1 MTIDEFNAKRTEMLD
16 RAEKLINDGKVN
28 EAKALAD
35 EVKNLDAQFEAEKE
49 TSAELNML
57 KDQSVKTVE
66 NLVKI
71 EDNKFTEKENTEM
84 KTDALYKQ
92 AFFNTLLGKEL
103 TPEQK
108 NAFVHTTGLPD
119 AKSLPIPTETL
130 NEIWSL
136 ISEEHAITKDIRKIF
151 SKAVI
156 EIPKHTTVVA
166 GAATTVNEGAANAD
180 EQNTFTSVT
189 LSGKDFSKTI
199 DISYAALS
207 MTIEAFEAYLKS
219 EIAEGISGALADD
232 VFAQID
238 TDIADANK
246 LETAAV
252 GTMTYADIAGAFA
265 KLKGVTNSKVV
276 VYATR
281 ATVYNHLATLED
293 TEGHLIFQ
301 PNANAEIQGYL
312 LGAPV
317 KFDDSVAANR
327 LYIGDATKIPYNVV
341 QDIMVEQDRN
351 IKTHVV
357 TFSGYA
363 RMQGA
368 LVIPTAFAR
377 LTVKAQS

>member
-1 MTIDEFNAKRTEMLD
+1 MTIDEFNTKRTEMLD

-71 EDNKFTEKENTEM
+71 EENKFTEKENTEM
-84 KTDALYKQ
+84 NTSELYKQ
-92 AFFNTLLGKEL
+92 AFFNTLLNKEL
-103 TPEQK
+103 TVEQK

-136 ISEEHAITKDIRKIF
+136 ISEEHAITKDIRKIY

-156 EIPKHTTVVA
+156 EIPKHTAVVA

-199 DISYAALS
+199 DISYAALA
-207 MTIEAFEAYLKS
+207 MTIEAFEAYLKQ
-219 EIAEGISGALADD
+219 EIADGISDALADD

-238 TDIADANK
+238 TDIASGNI

-265 KLKGVTNSKVV
+265 KLKGVTNSKVA

-281 ATVYNHLATLED
+281 ATVYNLLATLED

-357 TFSGYA
+357 TYSGYA

-368 LVIPTAFAR
+368 LVVPTAFAR
-377 LTVKAQS
+377 LSVKTQA

>member
-1 MTIDEFNAKRTEMLD
+1 MTIDEFNAKRKEMLD

-49 TSAELNML
+49 TSAELNAL
-57 KDQSVKTVE
+57 KGQSVKTVE

-71 EDNKFTEKENTEM
+71 EENKFTEKENTEM
-84 KTDALYKQ
+84 NTAELYKQ
-92 AFFNTLLGKEL
+92 AFFNTLLNKEL
-103 TPEQK
+103 TVEQK

-136 ISEEHAITKDIRKIF
+136 VSEEHAITKDIRKIF

-156 EIPKHTTVVA
+156 EIPVHSAVVA
-166 GAATTVNEGAANAD
+166 GAATTVNEGAANSD

-189 LSGKDFSKTI
+189 LAGKDFSKTI
-199 DISYAALS
+199 DISYAALA
-207 MTIEAFEAYLKS
+207 MTIEAFEAYLKQ
-219 EIAEGISGALADD
+219 EIADGISDALADD
-232 VFAQID
+232 VFATID
-238 TDIADANK
+238 SGIADANK
-246 LETAAV
+246 IETAAV

-265 KLKGVTNSKVV
+265 KLKGVTNSKVA

-281 ATVYNHLATLED
+281 ATVYNLLATLED

-357 TFSGYA
+357 TYSGYA

-368 LVIPTAFAR
+368 LVVPTAFSR
-377 LTVKAQS
+377 LTVKTQA

>member
-1 MTIDEFNAKRTEMLD
+1 MTIDEFNAKRKEMLD

-71 EDNKFTEKENTEM
+71 EENKFTEKENTEM
-84 KTDALYKQ
+84 NTAELYKQ
-92 AFFNTLLGKEL
+92 AFFNTLLNKEL
-103 TPEQK
+103 TVEQK

-136 ISEEHAITKDIRKIF
+136 VSEEHAITKDIRKIF

-156 EIPKHTTVVA
+156 EIPVHSAVVA
-166 GAATTVNEGAANAD
+166 GAATTVNEGAANSD

-189 LSGKDFSKTI
+189 LAGKDFSKTI
-199 DISYAALS
+199 DISYAALA
-207 MTIEAFEAYLKS
+207 MTIEAFEAYLKQ
-219 EIAEGISGALADD
+219 EIADGISDALADD
-232 VFAQID
+232 VFATID
-238 TDIADANK
+238 SGIADANK
-246 LETAAV
+246 IETAAV

-265 KLKGVTNSKVV
+265 KLKGVTNSKVA

-281 ATVYNHLATLED
+281 ATVYNYLATLED

-327 LYIGDATKIPYNVV
+327 LYIGDASKIPYNVV

-357 TFSGYA
+357 TYSGYA

-368 LVIPTAFAR
+368 LVVPTAFSR
-377 LTVKAQS
+377 LTVKTQA

>member
-1 MTIDEFNAKRTEMLD
+1 MTIDEFNAKRKEMLD

-49 TSAELNML
+49 TSAELNAL
-57 KDQSVKTVE
+57 KGQSVKTIE

-71 EDNKFTEKENTEM
+71 EENKFTEKENTEM
-84 KTDALYKQ
+84 NTAELYKQ
-92 AFFNTLLGKEL
+92 AFFNTLLNKEL
-103 TPEQK
+103 TVEQK

-119 AKSLPIPTETL
+119 AKALPIPTETL

-136 ISEEHAITKDIRKIF
+136 VSEEHAITKDIRKIF

-156 EIPKHTTVVA
+156 EIPVHSAVVA
-166 GAATTVNEGAANAD
+166 GAATTVNEGAANSD

-189 LSGKDFSKTI
+189 LAGKDFSKTI
-199 DISYAALS
+199 DISYAALA
-207 MTIEAFEAYLKS
+207 MTIEAFEAYLKQ
-219 EIAEGISGALADD
+219 EIADGISDALADD
-232 VFAQID
+232 VFATID
-238 TDIADANK
+238 SGIADANK
-246 LETAAV
+246 IETAAV

-265 KLKGVTNSKVV
+265 KLKGVTNSKVA

-281 ATVYNHLATLED
+281 ATVYNLLATLED

-357 TFSGYA
+357 TYSGYA
-363 RMQGA
+363 RIQGV

-377 LTVKAQS
+377 LSVKTQA

>member
-1 MTIDEFNAKRTEMLD
+1 MTIDEFNAKRKEMLD
-16 RAEKLINDGKVN
+16 RAEALINEGKVN

-49 TSAELNML
+49 ATAELNLL
-57 KDQSVKTVE
+57 KEQSVKPIE

-71 EDNKFTEKENTEM
+71 EENKISEKENTEM
-84 KTDALYKQ
+84 NTSALYKQ

-103 TPEQK
+103 TVEQK

-156 EIPKHTTVVA
+156 EIPKHTAVVA

-207 MTIEAFEAYLKS
+207 MTIEAFEAYLKQ

-265 KLKGVTNSKVV
+265 KLKGVTNSKVA

-281 ATVYNHLATLED
+281 ATVYNRLATLED

-357 TFSGYA
+357 TYSGYA

-368 LVIPTAFAR
+368 LVVPTAFSR
-377 LTVKAQS
+377 LTVKAQA

>member
-1 MTIDEFNAKRTEMLD
+1 MTIEEFNTKRKEMLD

-49 TSAELNML
+49 TSAELNAL
-57 KDQSVKTVE
+57 KGQSVKTIE

-71 EDNKFTEKENTEM
+71 EENKFTEKENTEM
-84 KTDALYKQ
+84 NTAELYKQ

-103 TPEQK
+103 TVEQK

-119 AKSLPIPTETL
+119 AKALPIPTETL

-136 ISEEHAITKDIRKIF
+136 VSEEHAITKDIRKIF

-156 EIPKHTTVVA
+156 EIPKHTAVVA

-199 DISYAALS
+199 DISYAALA
-207 MTIEAFEAYLKS
+207 MTIEAFEAYLKQ

-265 KLKGVTNSKVV
+265 KLKGVTNSKVA

-281 ATVYNHLATLED
+281 ATVYNYLATLED

-317 KFDDSVAANR
+317 KFDDSVAANC

-357 TFSGYA
+357 TYSGYA

-368 LVIPTAFAR
+368 LVVPTAFSR
-377 LTVKAQS
+377 LTVKAQA

>member
-1 MTIDEFNAKRTEMLD
+1 MTIDEFNAKRKEMLD

-35 EVKNLDAQFEAEKE
+35 EVKNLDAQFDAEKE
-49 TSAELNML
+49 TTAELNML

-71 EDNKFTEKENTEM
+71 EENKFTEKENTEM
-84 KTDALYKQ
+84 NTSELYKQ
-92 AFFNTLLGKEL
+92 AFFNTLLNKEL
-103 TPEQK
+103 TVEQK

-136 ISEEHAITKDIRKIF
+136 ISEEHAITKDIRKIY

-156 EIPKHTTVVA
+156 EIPKHTAVVA

-199 DISYAALS
+199 DISYAALA
-207 MTIEAFEAYLKS
+207 MTIEAFEAYLKQ
-219 EIAEGISGALADD
+219 EIADGISDALADD

-238 TDIADANK
+238 TDIASGNI

-265 KLKGVTNSKVV
+265 KLKGVTNSKVA

-281 ATVYNHLATLED
+281 ATVYNLLATLED

-357 TFSGYA
+357 TYSGYA

-368 LVIPTAFAR
+368 LVVPTAFAR
-377 LTVKAQS
+377 LSVKTQA

>member
-35 EVKNLDAQFEAEKE
+35 EVKNLDAQFDAEKE
-49 TSAELNML
+49 ATAELNML
-57 KDQSVKTVE
+57 KDQSIKTIE
-66 NLVKI
+66 NLAKI

-136 ISEEHAITKDIRKIF
+136 VSEEHAITKDVRKIF

-156 EIPKHTTVVA
+156 EIPVHSAVVA
-166 GAATTVNEGAANAD
+166 GAATTVNEAAANSD
-180 EQNTFTSVT
+180 EQNTFTKVT
-189 LSGKDFSKTI
+189 LAGKDFSKTI
-199 DISYAALS
+199 DISYAALA
-207 MTIEAFEAYLKS
+207 MTIEAFEAYLKQ
-219 EIAEGISGALADD
+219 EIADGISDALADD

-238 TDIADANK
+238 TDIANANK
-246 LETAAV
+246 IETASV
-252 GTMTYADIAGAFA
+252 GTMAYTDITGAFA
-265 KLKGVTNSKVV
+265 KLKRVTNNKVC

-281 ATVYNHLATLED
+281 STVYNRLATLED

-301 PNANAEIQGYL
+301 PNANSEISGFL

-317 KFDDSVAANR
+317 KFDDSVAEDR
-327 LYIGDATKIPYNVV
+327 LYIGDASKVTYNVV

-357 TFSGYA
+357 TYSGYA

-377 LTVKAQS
+377 LTVKTQA

>member
-1 MTIDEFNAKRTEMLD
+1 MTIDEFNAKRKEMLD

-49 TSAELNML
+49 TSAELNAL
-57 KDQSVKTVE
+57 KGQSVKTIE

-71 EDNKFTEKENTEM
+71 EENKFTEKENTEM
-84 KTDALYKQ
+84 NTAELYKQ
-92 AFFNTLLGKEL
+92 AFFNTLLSKEL

-156 EIPKHTTVVA
+156 EIPVHSAVVA
-166 GAATTVNEGAANAD
+166 GAATTVNEGAANSD

-207 MTIEAFEAYLKS
+207 MTIEAFEAYLKQ
-219 EIAEGISGALADD
+219 EIADGISDALADD
-232 VFAQID
+232 VFATID
-238 TDIADANK
+238 SGIADANK
-246 LETAAV
+246 IETAAV

-265 KLKGVTNSKVV
+265 KLKGVTNSKVA

-281 ATVYNHLATLED
+281 ATVYNLLATLED

-317 KFDDSVAANR
+317 KFDDSVANNR

-357 TFSGYA
+357 TYSGYA

-368 LVIPTAFAR
+368 LVVPTAFSR
-377 LTVKAQS
+377 LTVKTQA

>member
-57 KDQSVKTVE
+57 KEQSVKTVE

-71 EDNKFTEKENTEM
+71 EENKFTEKENTEM

-156 EIPKHTTVVA
+156 EIPRHPAVVA

-207 MTIEAFEAYLKS
+207 MTIEAFEAYLKQ
-219 EIAEGISGALADD
+219 EIAEGISSALADD

-265 KLKGVTNSKVV
+265 KLKGVTNSKVA

-281 ATVYNHLATLED
+281 ATVYNLLATLED

-327 LYIGDATKIPYNVV
+327 LYIGDATKIPYNII

-357 TFSGYA
+357 TYSGYA

-368 LVIPTAFAR
+368 LIVPTAFSR
-377 LTVKAQS
+377 LTVKAE

>member
-1 MTIDEFNAKRTEMLD
+1 MTIDEFNAKRKEMLD

-57 KDQSVKTVE
+57 KEQSVKTVE

-71 EDNKFTEKENTEM
+71 EENKFTEKENTEM

-136 ISEEHAITKDIRKIF
+136 VSEEHAITKDIRKIF

-156 EIPKHTTVVA
+156 EIPVHSAVVA
-166 GAATTVNEGAANAD
+166 GAATTVNEGAANSD
-180 EQNTFTSVT
+180 EQNTFTKVT
-189 LSGKDFSKTI
+189 LAGKDFSKTI
-199 DISYAALS
+199 DISYAALA
-207 MTIEAFEAYLKS
+207 MTTEAFEAYLKQ
-219 EIAEGISGALADD
+219 EISDGISDALADD
-232 VFAQID
+232 VFATID
-238 TDIADANK
+238 SGIASGNI

-265 KLKGVTNSKVV
+265 KLKRVTNNKVV

-281 ATVYNHLATLED
+281 ATVYNLLATLED

-301 PNANAEIQGYL
+301 PNANAEISGYL
-312 LGAPV
+312 LGAAV

-327 LYIGDATKIPYNVV
+327 LYIGDASKVTYNVV

-357 TFSGYA
+357 TYSGYA

-368 LVIPTAFAR
+368 LVIPTAFSR
-377 LTVKAQS
+377 LSVKTQA

>member
-1 MTIDEFNAKRTEMLD
+1 MTIDEFNAKRKEMLD
-16 RAEKLINDGKVN
+16 RAEALINDGKVN
-28 EAKALAD
+28 EAKALAN

-57 KDQSVKTVE
+57 KDQSVKTIE
-66 NLVKI
+66 NLAKI
-71 EDNKFTEKENTEM
+71 EENKFTEKENTEM

-92 AFFNTLLGKEL
+92 AFFNTLLDKEL

-156 EIPKHTTVVA
+156 EIPKHTAVVA

-199 DISYAALS
+199 DISYAALA
-207 MTIEAFEAYLKS
+207 MTIEAFEAYLKQ
-219 EIAEGISGALADD
+219 EIADGISDALADD

-238 TDIADANK
+238 TDIAVANK

-265 KLKGVTNSKVV
+265 KLKGVTNSKVA

-281 ATVYNHLATLED
+281 ATVYNRLATLED

-317 KFDDSVAANR
+317 KFDDSVAADR

-357 TFSGYA
+357 TYSGYA

-368 LVIPTAFAR
+368 LVIPTAFAC
-377 LTVKAQS
+377 LTVKTQA

>member
-35 EVKNLDAQFEAEKE
+35 EVKSLDAQFEAEKE

-71 EDNKFTEKENTEM
+71 EENKFTEKENTEM
-84 KTDALYKQ
+84 NTSELYKQ
-92 AFFNTLLGKEL
+92 AFFNTLLNKEL
-103 TPEQK
+103 TVEQK

-136 ISEEHAITKDIRKIF
+136 ISEEHAITKDIRKIY

-156 EIPKHTTVVA
+156 EIPKHTAVVA

-199 DISYAALS
+199 DISYAALA
-207 MTIEAFEAYLKS
+207 MTIEAFEAYLKQ
-219 EIAEGISGALADD
+219 EIADGISDALADD

-238 TDIADANK
+238 TDIASGNI

-265 KLKGVTNSKVV
+265 KLKGVTNSKVA

-281 ATVYNHLATLED
+281 ATVYNLLATLED

-357 TFSGYA
+357 TYSGYA

-368 LVIPTAFAR
+368 LVVPTAFAR
-377 LTVKAQS
+377 LSVKTQA

>member
-35 EVKNLDAQFEAEKE
+35 EVKNLDATFEAEKE
-49 TSAELNML
+49 ATAELNML
-57 KDQSVKTVE
+57 KDQSVKTIE
-66 NLVKI
+66 NLAKI
-71 EDNKFTEKENTEM
+71 EDNKIAEKENTEM
-84 KTDALYKQ
+84 NTSALYKQ

-108 NAFVHTTGLPD
+108 NAFVHTTGLPN

-136 ISEEHAITKDIRKIF
+136 VAEEHAITKDIRKIY
-151 SKAVI
+151 SNAVI
-156 EIPKHTTVVA
+156 DIPVHSAIAAGEAAVVS
-166 GAATTVNEGAANAD
+166 EGVANTD
-180 EQNTFTSVT
+180 EQNTFTTVT
-189 LSGKDFSKTI
+189 LAGKDFSKTV

-207 MTIEAFEAYLKS
+207 MTIEAFEAYLKQ
-219 EIAEGISGALADD
+219 EIADGISNALADD
-232 VFAQID
+232 VFTQID
-238 TDIADANK
+238 TDIANANK
-246 LETAAV
+246 IETASV

-265 KLKGVTNSKVV
+265 KLKGVTNNKVV

-281 ATVYNHLATLED
+281 ATVYNLLATLED
-293 TEGHLIFQ
+293 TEGHLIYQ
-301 PNANAEIQGYL
+301 PNANSEINGFL
-312 LGAPV
+312 LGAAV

-327 LYIGDATKIPYNVV
+327 LYIGDASKVTYNVV

-357 TFSGYA
+357 TYSGYA

-377 LTVKAQS
+377 LTVKAQA

>member
-57 KDQSVKTVE
+57 KEQSVKTVE

-71 EDNKFTEKENTEM
+71 EENKFTEKENTEM

-156 EIPKHTTVVA
+156 EIPKHTAVVA

-207 MTIEAFEAYLKS
+207 MTIEAFEAYLKQ
-219 EIAEGISGALADD
+219 EIAEGISSALADD

-265 KLKGVTNSKVV
+265 KLKGVTNSKVA

-281 ATVYNHLATLED
+281 ATVYNYLATLED

-357 TFSGYA
+357 TYSGYA

-368 LVIPTAFAR
+368 LIVPTAFSR
-377 LTVKAQS
+377 LTVKAE

>member
-1 MTIDEFNAKRTEMLD
+1 MTIDEFNAKRKEMLD
-16 RAEKLINDGKVN
+16 RAEALINEGKVN

-49 TSAELNML
+49 ATAELNML
-57 KDQSVKTVE
+57 KEQSVKPIE

-71 EDNKFTEKENTEM
+71 EENKISEKENTEM
-84 KTDALYKQ
+84 NTSALYKQ

-103 TPEQK
+103 TVEQK

-156 EIPKHTTVVA
+156 EIPKHTAVVA

-207 MTIEAFEAYLKS
+207 MTIEAFEAYLKQ

-252 GTMTYADIAGAFA
+252 GTMTYDDIAGAFA
-265 KLKGVTNSKVV
+265 KLKGVTNSKVA

-281 ATVYNHLATLED
+281 ATVYNRLATLED

-327 LYIGDATKIPYNVV
+327 LYIGDATKIPYNVI

-357 TFSGYA
+357 TYSGYA

-368 LVIPTAFAR
+368 LVVPTAFSR
-377 LTVKAQS
+377 LTVKAQA

>member
-238 TDIADANK
+238 TDIAAANK

-265 KLKGVTNSKVV
+265 KLKGVTNSKVA

-357 TFSGYA
+357 TYSGYA

>member
-1 MTIDEFNAKRTEMLD
+1 MTIDEFNAKRKEMLD

-71 EDNKFTEKENTEM
+71 EENKFTEKENTEM
-84 KTDALYKQ
+84 NTSALYKQ

-103 TPEQK
+103 TVEQK

-136 ISEEHAITKDIRKIF
+136 VAEEHAITKDIRKIY
-151 SKAVI
+151 SNVVIAIPVHSAIADGEAAV
-156 EIPKHTTVVA
+156 
-166 GAATTVNEGAANAD
+166 VNEGAANDD

-189 LSGKDFSKTI
+189 LSGKDFSKTV

-207 MTIEAFEAYLKS
+207 MTIEAFEAYLKQ
-219 EIAEGISGALADD
+219 EIADGISDALADD

-238 TDIADANK
+238 TDIAVANK

-265 KLKGVTNSKVV
+265 KLKGVTNSKVA

-281 ATVYNHLATLED
+281 ATVYNLLATLED

-317 KFDDSVAANR
+317 KFDDSVAADR

-357 TFSGYA
+357 TYSGYA
-363 RMQGA
+363 RMQGT

-377 LTVKAQS
+377 LSVKTQA

>member
-57 KDQSVKTVE
+57 KEQSVKTVE

-71 EDNKFTEKENTEM
+71 EENKFTEKENTEM
-84 KTDALYKQ
+84 NTSALYKQ

-156 EIPKHTTVVA
+156 EIPKHTAVVA

-199 DISYAALS
+199 DISYVALS
-207 MTIEAFEAYLKS
+207 MTIEAFEALLKQ
-219 EIAEGISGALADD
+219 EIAEGISSALADD

-265 KLKGVTNSKVV
+265 KLKGVTNSKVA

-281 ATVYNHLATLED
+281 ATVYNYLATLED

-327 LYIGDATKIPYNVV
+327 LYIGDATKIPYNII

-357 TFSGYA
+357 TYSGYA

-368 LVIPTAFAR
+368 LIVPTAFSR
-377 LTVKAQS
+377 LPVKAE

>member
-49 TSAELNML
+49 TTAELNML

-71 EDNKFTEKENTEM
+71 EENKFTEKENTEM
-84 KTDALYKQ
+84 NTSELYKQ
-92 AFFNTLLGKEL
+92 AFFNTLLNKEL
-103 TPEQK
+103 TVEQK

-136 ISEEHAITKDIRKIF
+136 ISEEHAITKDIRKIY

-156 EIPKHTTVVA
+156 EIPKHTAVVA

-199 DISYAALS
+199 DISYAALA
-207 MTIEAFEAYLKS
+207 MTIEAFEAYLKQ
-219 EIAEGISGALADD
+219 EIADGISDALADD

-238 TDIADANK
+238 TDIASGNI

-265 KLKGVTNSKVV
+265 KLKGVTNSKVA

-281 ATVYNHLATLED
+281 ATVYNLLATLED

-357 TFSGYA
+357 TYSGYA

-368 LVIPTAFAR
+368 LVVPTAFAR
-377 LTVKAQS
+377 LSVKTQA

>member
-1 MTIDEFNAKRTEMLD
+1 MTIDEFNAKRKEMLD

-49 TSAELNML
+49 TSAELNAL
-57 KDQSVKTVE
+57 KGQSVKTIE

-71 EDNKFTEKENTEM
+71 EENKFTEKENTEM
-84 KTDALYKQ
+84 NTSALYKQ
-92 AFFNTLLGKEL
+92 AFFNTLLSKEL

-156 EIPKHTTVVA
+156 EIPVHSAVVA
-166 GAATTVNEGAANAD
+166 GAATTVNEGAANSD

-207 MTIEAFEAYLKS
+207 MTIEAFEAYLKQ
-219 EIAEGISGALADD
+219 EIADGISDALADD
-232 VFAQID
+232 VFATID
-238 TDIADANK
+238 SGIADANK
-246 LETAAV
+246 IETAAV

-265 KLKGVTNSKVV
+265 KLKGVTNSKVA

-281 ATVYNHLATLED
+281 ATVYNLLATLED

-317 KFDDSVAANR
+317 KFDDSVANNR

-357 TFSGYA
+357 TYSGYA

-368 LVIPTAFAR
+368 LVVPTAFSR
-377 LTVKAQS
+377 LTVKTQA

>member
-1 MTIDEFNAKRTEMLD
+1 MTIDEFNTKRKEMLD
-16 RAEKLINDGKVN
+16 RAEALINDGKVN

-71 EDNKFTEKENTEM
+71 EENKFTEKENTEM
-84 KTDALYKQ
+84 NTSALYKQ

-136 ISEEHAITKDIRKIF
+136 VSEEHAITKDIRKIF

-156 EIPKHTTVVA
+156 EIPVHSAVVA
-166 GAATTVNEGAANAD
+166 GAATTVNEGAANSD
-180 EQNTFTSVT
+180 EQNTFTKVT
-189 LSGKDFSKTI
+189 LAGKDFSKTI
-199 DISYAALS
+199 DISYAALA
-207 MTIEAFEAYLKS
+207 MTIEAFEAYLKQ
-219 EIAEGISGALADD
+219 EIADGISDALADD
-232 VFAQID
+232 VFATID
-238 TDIADANK
+238 SGIASGNI

-265 KLKGVTNSKVV
+265 KLKRVTNNKVV

-281 ATVYNHLATLED
+281 ATVYNLLATLED

-301 PNANAEIQGYL
+301 PNANAEISGYL
-312 LGAPV
+312 LGAAV

-327 LYIGDATKIPYNVV
+327 LYIGDASKVTYNVV

-357 TFSGYA
+357 TYSGYA

-377 LTVKAQS
+377 LSVKTQA

>member
-49 TSAELNML
+49 TSAELNAL
-57 KDQSVKTVE
+57 KGQSVKTIE

-156 EIPKHTTVVA
+156 EIPKHTAVVA

-265 KLKGVTNSKVV
+265 KLKGVTNSKVT

-357 TFSGYA
+357 TYSGYA

-368 LVIPTAFAR
+368 LVVPTAFSR
-377 LTVKAQS
+377 LTVKAQA

>member
-1 MTIDEFNAKRTEMLD
+1 MTIDEFNAKRKEMLD
-16 RAEKLINDGKVN
+16 RAEALINEGKVN

-49 TSAELNML
+49 ATAELNLL
-57 KDQSVKTVE
+57 KEQSVKPIE

-71 EDNKFTEKENTEM
+71 EENKISEKENTEM
-84 KTDALYKQ
+84 NTSALYKQ

-103 TPEQK
+103 TVEQK

-156 EIPKHTTVVA
+156 EIPKHTAVVA

-207 MTIEAFEAYLKS
+207 MTIEAFEAYLKQ

-265 KLKGVTNSKVV
+265 KLKGVTNSKVA

-281 ATVYNHLATLED
+281 ATVYNRLATLED

-357 TFSGYA
+357 TYSGYA

-368 LVIPTAFAR
+368 LIVPTAFSR
-377 LTVKAQS
+377 LTVKAQA

>member
-357 TFSGYA
+357 TYSGYA

>member
-1 MTIDEFNAKRTEMLD
+1 MTIDEFNAKRKEMLD

-49 TSAELNML
+49 TSAELNAL
-57 KDQSVKTVE
+57 KGQSVKTIE

-71 EDNKFTEKENTEM
+71 EENKFTEKENTEM
-84 KTDALYKQ
+84 NTAELYKQ
-92 AFFNTLLGKEL
+92 AFFNTLLNKEL
-103 TPEQK
+103 TVEQK

-156 EIPKHTTVVA
+156 EIPVHSAVVA
-166 GAATTVNEGAANAD
+166 GAATTVNEGAANSD

-189 LSGKDFSKTI
+189 LAGKDFSKTI
-199 DISYAALS
+199 DISYAALA
-207 MTIEAFEAYLKS
+207 MTIEAFEAYLKQ
-219 EIAEGISGALADD
+219 EIADGISDALADD
-232 VFAQID
+232 VFATID
-238 TDIADANK
+238 SGIADANK
-246 LETAAV
+246 IETAAV

-265 KLKGVTNSKVV
+265 KLKGVTNSKVA

-281 ATVYNHLATLED
+281 ATVYNLLATLED

-357 TFSGYA
+357 TYSGYA

-368 LVIPTAFAR
+368 LVVPTAFSR
-377 LTVKAQS
+377 LTVKTQA

>member
-1 MTIDEFNAKRTEMLD
+1 MTIDEFNAKRKEMLD
-16 RAEKLINDGKVN
+16 RAEALINEGKVN

-49 TSAELNML
+49 ATAELNLL
-57 KDQSVKTVE
+57 KEQSVKPIE

-71 EDNKFTEKENTEM
+71 EENKISEKENTEM
-84 KTDALYKQ
+84 NTSALYKQ

-103 TPEQK
+103 TVEQE

-156 EIPKHTTVVA
+156 EIPKHTAVVA

-199 DISYAALS
+199 DISYAALA
-207 MTIEAFEAYLKS
+207 MTIEAFEAYLKQ
-219 EIAEGISGALADD
+219 EIADGISDALADD

-265 KLKGVTNSKVV
+265 KLKGVTNSKVA

-281 ATVYNHLATLED
+281 ATVYNLLATLED

-327 LYIGDATKIPYNVV
+327 LYIGDATKIPYNVI

-351 IKTHVV
+351 IKTHVI
-357 TFSGYA
+357 TYSGYA

-368 LVIPTAFAR
+368 LIVPTAFSR

>member
-35 EVKNLDAQFEAEKE
+35 EVKNLDAQFDAEKE
-49 TSAELNML
+49 TTAELNML

-71 EDNKFTEKENTEM
+71 EENKFTEKENTEM
-84 KTDALYKQ
+84 NTSELYKQ
-92 AFFNTLLGKEL
+92 AFFNTLLNKEL
-103 TPEQK
+103 TVEQK

-136 ISEEHAITKDIRKIF
+136 ISEEHAITKDIRKIY

-156 EIPKHTTVVA
+156 EIPKHTAVVA

-199 DISYAALS
+199 DISYAALA
-207 MTIEAFEAYLKS
+207 MTIEAFEAYLKQ
-219 EIAEGISGALADD
+219 EIADGISDALADD

-238 TDIADANK
+238 TDIASGNI

-265 KLKGVTNSKVV
+265 KLKGVTNSKVA

-281 ATVYNHLATLED
+281 ATVYNLLATLED

-357 TFSGYA
+357 TYSGYA

-368 LVIPTAFAR
+368 LVVPTAFAR
-377 LTVKAQS
+377 LSVKTQA

>member
-1 MTIDEFNAKRTEMLD
+1 MTIDEFNAKRKEMLD

-49 TSAELNML
+49 TSAELNAL
-57 KDQSVKTVE
+57 KGQSVKTIE

-71 EDNKFTEKENTEM
+71 EENKFTEKENTEM
-84 KTDALYKQ
+84 NTAELYKQ
-92 AFFNTLLGKEL
+92 AFFNTLLNKEL
-103 TPEQK
+103 TVEQK

-136 ISEEHAITKDIRKIF
+136 VSEEHAITKDIRKIF

-156 EIPKHTTVVA
+156 EIPVHSAVVA
-166 GAATTVNEGAANAD
+166 GAATTVNEGAANSD

-189 LSGKDFSKTI
+189 LAGKDFSKTI
-199 DISYAALS
+199 DISYAALA
-207 MTIEAFEAYLKS
+207 MTIEAFEAYLKQ
-219 EIAEGISGALADD
+219 EIADGISDALADD
-232 VFAQID
+232 VFATID
-238 TDIADANK
+238 SGIADANK
-246 LETAAV
+246 IETAAV

-265 KLKGVTNSKVV
+265 KLKGVTNSKVA

-281 ATVYNHLATLED
+281 ATVYNLLATLED

-327 LYIGDATKIPYNVV
+327 LYIGDATKVPYNVV

-357 TFSGYA
+357 TYSGYA

-368 LVIPTAFAR
+368 LVVPTAFSR
-377 LTVKAQS
+377 LTVKTQA

>member
-1 MTIDEFNAKRTEMLD
+1 MTIDEFNAKRKEMLD

-35 EVKNLDAQFEAEKE
+35 EVKNLDAQFDAEKE
-49 TSAELNML
+49 TTAELNML

-71 EDNKFTEKENTEM
+71 EENKFTEKENTEM
-84 KTDALYKQ
+84 NTSELYKQ
-92 AFFNTLLGKEL
+92 AFFNTLLNKEL
-103 TPEQK
+103 TVEQK

-136 ISEEHAITKDIRKIF
+136 ISEEHAITKDIRKIY

-156 EIPKHTTVVA
+156 EIPKHTAVVA

-199 DISYAALS
+199 DISYAALA
-207 MTIEAFEAYLKS
+207 MTIEAFEAYLKQ
-219 EIAEGISGALADD
+219 EIADGISDALADD

-238 TDIADANK
+238 TDIASGNI

-265 KLKGVTNSKVV
+265 KLKGVTNSKVA

-281 ATVYNHLATLED
+281 ATVYNLLATLED

-327 LYIGDATKIPYNVV
+327 LYIGDATKIPYNVI

-357 TFSGYA
+357 TYSGYA

-368 LVIPTAFAR
+368 LVVPTAFAR
-377 LTVKAQS
+377 LSVKTQA

>member
-1 MTIDEFNAKRTEMLD
+1 MTIDEFNAKRKEMLD
-16 RAEKLINDGKVN
+16 RAEALINEGKVN

-49 TSAELNML
+49 ATAELNLL
-57 KDQSVKTVE
+57 KEQSVKPIE

-71 EDNKFTEKENTEM
+71 EENKISEKENTEM
-84 KTDALYKQ
+84 NTSALYKQ

-103 TPEQK
+103 TVEQK

-156 EIPKHTTVVA
+156 EIPKHTAVVA

-207 MTIEAFEAYLKS
+207 MTIEAFEAYLKQ

-265 KLKGVTNSKVV
+265 KLKGVTNSKVA

-281 ATVYNHLATLED
+281 ATVYNRLATLED

-357 TFSGYA
+357 TYSGYA

-368 LVIPTAFAR
+368 LIVPTAFSR

>member
-1 MTIDEFNAKRTEMLD
+1 MTIDEFNTKRKEMLD
-16 RAEKLINDGKVN
+16 RAEALINDGKVN

-71 EDNKFTEKENTEM
+71 EENKFTEKENTEM
-84 KTDALYKQ
+84 NTSALYKQ

-103 TPEQK
+103 TVEQK

-136 ISEEHAITKDIRKIF
+136 VSEEHAITKDIRKIF

-156 EIPKHTTVVA
+156 EIPVHSAVVA
-166 GAATTVNEGAANAD
+166 GAATTVNEGAANSD
-180 EQNTFTSVT
+180 EENTFTKVT
-189 LSGKDFSKTI
+189 LAGKDFSKTI
-199 DISYAALS
+199 DISYAALA
-207 MTIEAFEAYLKS
+207 MTIEAFEAYLKQ
-219 EIAEGISGALADD
+219 EIADGISDALADD
-232 VFAQID
+232 VFATID
-238 TDIADANK
+238 SGIASGNI
-246 LETAAV
+246 LETATV

-265 KLKGVTNSKVV
+265 KLKRVTNNKVV

-281 ATVYNHLATLED
+281 ATVYNLLATLED

-301 PNANAEIQGYL
+301 PNANAEISGYL
-312 LGAPV
+312 LGAAV

-327 LYIGDATKIPYNVV
+327 LYIGDASKVTYNVV

-357 TFSGYA
+357 TYSGYA
-363 RMQGA
+363 RMEGA

-377 LTVKAQS
+377 LSVKTQA

>member
-1 MTIDEFNAKRTEMLD
+1 MTIDEFNAKRKEMLD

-71 EDNKFTEKENTEM
+71 EENKFTEKENTEM
-84 KTDALYKQ
+84 NTSALYKQ

-103 TPEQK
+103 TVEQK

-136 ISEEHAITKDIRKIF
+136 VSEEHAITKDIRKIF

-156 EIPKHTTVVA
+156 EIPVHYAVVA
-166 GAATTVNEGAANAD
+166 GAATTVNEGAANSD

-189 LSGKDFSKTI
+189 LAGKDFSKTI
-199 DISYAALS
+199 DISYAALA
-207 MTIEAFEAYLKS
+207 MTIEAFEAYLKQ
-219 EIAEGISGALADD
+219 EIADGISDALADD
-232 VFAQID
+232 VFATID
-238 TDIADANK
+238 SGIADANK
-246 LETAAV
+246 IETAAV

-265 KLKGVTNSKVV
+265 KLKGVTNSKVA

-281 ATVYNHLATLED
+281 ATVYNLLATLED

-317 KFDDSVAANR
+317 KFDDSVAVNR
-327 LYIGDATKIPYNVV
+327 LYIGDASKIPYNVV

-357 TFSGYA
+357 TYSGYA

-368 LVIPTAFAR
+368 LVVPTAFSR
-377 LTVKAQS
+377 LTVKAE

>member
-28 EAKALAD
+28 EAKALAN
-35 EVKNLDAQFEAEKE
+35 EVKNLDAQFDAEKE
-49 TSAELNML
+49 ATAELNML
-57 KDQSVKTVE
+57 KEQSVKPIE

-71 EDNKFTEKENTEM
+71 EENKFTEKENTEM
-84 KTDALYKQ
+84 NTSALYKQ

-103 TPEQK
+103 TVEQK

-136 ISEEHAITKDIRKIF
+136 VAEEHAITKDIRKIY
-151 SKAVI
+151 SNAVI
-156 EIPKHTTVVA
+156 EIPVHSAIVA

-189 LSGKDFSKTI
+189 LSGKDFSKTV
-199 DISYAALS
+199 DISYAALA
-207 MTIEAFEAYLKS
+207 MTIEAFEAYLKQ
-219 EIAEGISGALADD
+219 EIADGISDALADD

-238 TDIADANK
+238 TDIAVANK

-265 KLKGVTNSKVV
+265 KLKGVTNSKVA

-281 ATVYNHLATLED
+281 ATVYNLLATLED

-357 TFSGYA
+357 TYSGYA

-368 LVIPTAFAR
+368 LMIPTAFAR
-377 LTVKAQS
+377 LSVKTQA

>member
-57 KDQSVKTVE
+57 KEQSVKTVE

-71 EDNKFTEKENTEM
+71 EENKFTEKENTEM
-84 KTDALYKQ
+84 NTSALYKQ

-156 EIPKHTTVVA
+156 EIPKHTAVVA

-207 MTIEAFEAYLKS
+207 MTIEAFEAYLKQ
-219 EIAEGISGALADD
+219 EIAEGISSALADD

-265 KLKGVTNSKVV
+265 KLKGVTNSKVA

-281 ATVYNHLATLED
+281 ATVYNYLATLED

-327 LYIGDATKIPYNVV
+327 LYIGDATKIPYNII

-357 TFSGYA
+357 TYSGYA

-368 LVIPTAFAR
+368 LIVPTAFSR
-377 LTVKAQS
+377 LTVKAE

>member
-1 MTIDEFNAKRTEMLD
+1 MTIDEFNAKRKEMLD

-71 EDNKFTEKENTEM
+71 EENKFTEKENTEM

-156 EIPKHTTVVA
+156 EIPKHTAVVA

-265 KLKGVTNSKVV
+265 KLRGVTNSKVA

-357 TFSGYA
+357 TYSGYA

-368 LVIPTAFAR
+368 LVVPTAFSR
-377 LTVKAQS
+377 LTVKAQA

>member
-71 EDNKFTEKENTEM
+71 EENKFTEKENTEM

-156 EIPKHTTVVA
+156 EIPKHTAVVA

-199 DISYAALS
+199 DISYAALL
-207 MTIEAFEAYLKS
+207 MTVEAFEAYLKQ

-265 KLKGVTNSKVV
+265 KLKGVTNSKVA

-357 TFSGYA
+357 TYSGYA

-368 LVIPTAFAR
+368 LVVPTAFSR
-377 LTVKAQS
+377 LTVKAQA

>member
-1 MTIDEFNAKRTEMLD
+1 MTIDEFNAKRKEMLD

-57 KDQSVKTVE
+57 KEQSVKTVE

-71 EDNKFTEKENTEM
+71 EENKFTEKENTEM

-156 EIPKHTTVVA
+156 EIPKHTAVVA

-207 MTIEAFEAYLKS
+207 MTIEAFEAYLKQ
-219 EIAEGISGALADD
+219 EIAEGISSALADD

-265 KLKGVTNSKVV
+265 KLKGVTNSKVA

-327 LYIGDATKIPYNVV
+327 LYIGDATKIPYNVI

-357 TFSGYA
+357 TYSGYA

-368 LVIPTAFAR
+368 LIVPTAFSR
-377 LTVKAQS
+377 LTVKAE

>member
-1 MTIDEFNAKRTEMLD
+1 MTIDEFNAKRKEMLD

-71 EDNKFTEKENTEM
+71 EENKFTEKENTEM
-84 KTDALYKQ
+84 NTSELYKQ

-103 TPEQK
+103 TVEQK

-136 ISEEHAITKDIRKIF
+136 VSEEHAITKDIRKIF

-156 EIPKHTTVVA
+156 EIPVHSAVVA
-166 GAATTVNEGAANAD
+166 GAATTVNEGAANSD
-180 EQNTFTSVT
+180 EQNTFTKVT
-189 LSGKDFSKTI
+189 LAGKDFSKTI
-199 DISYAALS
+199 DISYAALA
-207 MTIEAFEAYLKS
+207 MTIEAFEAYLKQ
-219 EIAEGISGALADD
+219 EIADGISDALADD
-232 VFAQID
+232 VFATID
-238 TDIADANK
+238 SGIASGNI

-265 KLKGVTNSKVV
+265 KLKRVTNNKVV

-281 ATVYNHLATLED
+281 ATVYNLLATLED

-301 PNANAEIQGYL
+301 PNANAEISGYL
-312 LGAPV
+312 LGAAV
-317 KFDDSVAANR
+317 KFDDSVAVNR
-327 LYIGDATKIPYNVV
+327 LYIGDASKVTYNVV

-357 TFSGYA
+357 TYSGYA

-377 LTVKAQS
+377 LSVKTQA

>member
-1 MTIDEFNAKRTEMLD
+1 MTIDEFNAKRKEMLD
-16 RAEKLINDGKVN
+16 RAEALINDGKVN

-35 EVKNLDAQFEAEKE
+35 EVKNLDAKFEAEKE
-49 TSAELNML
+49 ASAELNML

-66 NLVKI
+66 NLVKV
-71 EDNKFTEKENTEM
+71 EDNKITEKENTEM
-84 KTDALYKQ
+84 NTSALYKQ

-103 TPEQK
+103 TPEQ
-108 NAFVHTTGLPD
+108 NTAFVHTTGLPN

-136 ISEEHAITKDIRKIF
+136 VSEEHAITNDIRKIF

-156 EIPKHTTVVA
+156 EIPVHSAIAA
-166 GAATTVNEGAANAD
+166 GAATTVNEGAANSD

-189 LSGKDFSKTI
+189 LAGKDFSKTI
-199 DISYAALS
+199 DISYAALA
-207 MTIEAFEAYLKS
+207 MTIEAFEAYLKQ
-219 EIAEGISGALADD
+219 EIADGISDALADD
-232 VFAQID
+232 VFATID
-238 TDIADANK
+238 AGIADANK
-246 LETAAV
+246 IETASV

-281 ATVYNHLATLED
+281 ATVYNRLATLED

-301 PNANAEIQGYL
+301 PNANSEIQGYL

-317 KFDDSVAANR
+317 KFDDSVAADR
-327 LYIGDATKIPYNVV
+327 LYIGDATKVPYNVV

-368 LVIPTAFAR
+368 LVIPTAFSR
-377 LTVKAQS
+377 LTVKAQA